1 MAQRLIMFSLRKN
14 STHAGDLLSSTLFD
28 QNTFYKAFY
37 RDLAMCS
44 TEAIIESPFITS
56 SRMAHLLPIFIKMR
70 GRGVSIIVNTRHPS
84 EHDAPF
90 AAQAG
95 MAIEQ
100 FQAIG
105 AQVLLT
111 GGHHRK
117 LAILDRRVL
126 WEGSLNILSQ
136 NDSCE
141 MMRRTV
147 SETLAAQMLCF
158 TKVDRFVR

>member
-1 MAQRLIMFSLRKN
+1 MFRLHKN
-14 STHAGDLLSSTLFD
+14 NASASDMLSSALFD

-56 SRMAHLLPIFIKMR
+56 SRMAHLLPIFIEMR
-70 GRGVSIIVNTRHPS
+70 SRGVSIIVNTRHPS

-95 MAIEQ
+95 MAIDQ
-100 FQAIG
+100 LQAIG
-105 AQVLLT
+105 AQILFT

-117 LAILDRRVL
+117 IAILDRRVL
-126 WEGSLNILSQ
+126 WEGSLNIMSQ

-141 MMRRTV
+141 IMRRTS
-147 SETLAAQMLCF
+147 SETLAIQMLCF
-158 TKVDRFVR
+158 TKVDKFVG